1 MCAKSRTDKTAPPPA
16 PPTCRGR
23 WCDVQ
28 FLSTGQ
34 GNQGEAW
41 EDRRHST
48 GGGGGG
54 GGGEVEDL
62 GESGES
68 VREAVSS

>member
-1 MCAKSRTDKTAPPPA
+1 MCAKSRTDKTAPH

-34 GNQGEAW
+34 GNQGEAR
-41 EDRRHST
+41 EDRRDST
-48 GGGGGG
+48 GGGG
-54 GGGEVEDL
+54 VEDL
-62 GESGES
+62 GESGEN
-68 VREAVSS
+68 VREAVS